1 MEKNITFAPNVLLL
15 DVTFL
20 NETVYRSRQLLSE
33 RLGREL
39 PVTDWVAWLLCVA
52 LDSGLRGE
60 NQEVQVLL
68 VADEGVHTLSGCT
81 PASLDELDGK
91 ACRTSLGEFSFL
103 LVPSAGL
110 VSRDKLYNELVQ
122 LALDA
127 KEVEHLILVPQFDA
141 YGEEL
146 AKVLH
151 DFCKEKGEPLAK
163 KAICFLM
170 KKPSSALQCRVDW
183 VTYSLMHVWGITP
196 DDL

>member
-1 MEKNITFAPNVLLL
+1 MENKITFSSNVLLL

-20 NETVYRSRQLLSE
+20 NGTVYHAKQFLSE
-33 RLGREL
+33 RLGRDL
-39 PVTDWVAWLLCVA
+39 PDTDWIDWLVCVA

-68 VADEGVHTLSGCT
+68 VADEDTPVLAGCT
-81 PASLDELDGK
+81 PSGWRELDGK
-91 ACRTSLGEFSFL
+91 ACRTSLGEFSFSV
-103 LVPSAGL
+103 VPSAGL

-127 KEVEHLILVPQFDA
+127 KEVEKLILVPQFYE

-146 AKVLH
+146 AKTLR
-151 DFCKEKGEPLAK
+151 DFCKEKEEEKAG

-170 KKPSSALQCRVDW
+170 EETRESLPCEVDLA
-183 VTYSLMHVWGITP
+183 TFSLMHIWGISP